1 MTEQTPSILI
11 VDNDVALVAALATQL
26 EAAGYTV
33 HKANEPAQ
41 AELLYLERQPD
52 LVLLET
58 DIGRGRGWDLLE
70 RLAPLVPVI
79 VLSGLGLEEHV
90 VRGLDAGAADY
101 LTKPYRSGEL
111 LARIRARMASRREEL
126 PAQAVAEPR
135 SLLETPE
142 PEPSTPPVWV
152 ERADPGASPPERP
165 TLARTPDDDETPVF
179 IDIASEARLLAEAE
193 AEAAPTPLD
202 DGLAGLPLG
211 ARLNAARRQRNISL
225 VQVENDTHIRMWYT
239 QAMEEE
245 KFALLPRGAGSEQM
259 VQTYAAYLGLDAPS
273 AVEEYRRM
281 HFNPQVAPLNALGGV
296 PRARALPRWPF
307 LLLAAVLALL
317 VSAVAISY
325 LDPEGTRALGD
336 AIASWLGL
344 TSQP

>member
-1 MTEQTPSILI
+1 
-11 VDNDVALVAALATQL
+11 
-26 EAAGYTV
+26 
-33 HKANEPAQ
+33 
-41 AELLYLERQPD
+41 
-52 LVLLET
+52 
-58 DIGRGRGWDLLE
+58 
-70 RLAPLVPVI
+70 
-79 VLSGLGLEEHV
+79 
-90 VRGLDAGAADY
+90 
-101 LTKPYRSGEL
+101 
-111 LARIRARMASRREEL
+111 
-126 PAQAVAEPR
+126 
-135 SLLETPE
+135 
-142 PEPSTPPVWV
+142 
-152 ERADPGASPPERP
+152 
-165 TLARTPDDDETPVF
+165 
-179 IDIASEARLLAEAE
+179 
-193 AEAAPTPLD
+193 
-202 DGLAGLPLG
+202 
-211 ARLNAARRQRNISL
+211 
-225 VQVENDTHIRMWYT
+225 MWYT

-296 PRARALPRWPF
+296 PRARAPPRWPF